1 MKKKK
6 IKKEVEKECDGDIG
20 TLRAR
25 LRLNPSNAI
34 RNVTMVET
42 FDIEASD
49 SNESQFAANNCLI
62 NAHSIRKTDCAAF
75 WVFFTSYA
83 IFIFM
88 YWSTLNNE

>member
-1 MKKKK
+1 
-6 IKKEVEKECDGDIG
+6 VEK
-20 TLRAR
+20 
-25 LRLNPSNAI
+25 
-34 RNVTMVET
+34 

-49 SNESQFAANNCLI
+49 SNESKFIANSFFI
-62 NAHSIRKTDCAAF
+62 DAHSIRKIDCAAF